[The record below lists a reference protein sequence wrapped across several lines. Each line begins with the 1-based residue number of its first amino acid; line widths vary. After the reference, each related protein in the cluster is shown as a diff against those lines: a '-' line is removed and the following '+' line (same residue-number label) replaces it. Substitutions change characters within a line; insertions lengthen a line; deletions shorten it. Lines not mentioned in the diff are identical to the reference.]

1 MSTLD
6 EYMSKLREMKDF
18 HPDTSLPEHLVVG
31 PDRAHWIWPEV
42 TGNPSR
48 IGLIIDCPA
57 KSIAFVLQEIPAG
70 EATDL
75 QRHPHESVHY
85 VTAGSGYSEIG
96 ERTVTW
102 KTGDL
107 VYTPPWAWH
116 RHYNDGDV
124 DVHML
129 LIENSAL
136 LDHLG
141 LNRRESAG
149 LVTYAEH
156 TEKED

>member
-1 MSTLD
+1 MSAFEEFMT
-6 EYMSKLREMKDF
+6 KLREMKDF
-18 HPDTSLPEHLVVG
+18 DPDRNLPEHLVVG
-31 PDRAHWIWPEV
+31 PGHAHWIGPEI

-48 IGLIIDCPA
+48 LGVLVDCPA
-57 KSIAFVLQEIPAG
+57 KVMAFVLQEIPGG

-85 VTAGSGYSEIG
+85 VVEGSGFSEIG

-102 KTGDL
+102 GTGDL

-116 RHYNDGDV
+116 RHYSDPGV
-124 DVHML
+124 DVRML
-129 LIENSAL
+129 LIESSAM

-141 LNRRESAG
+141 LNRRETAG
-149 LVTYAEH
+149 LVSYADH
-156 TEKED
+156 AGSRS

>member
-6 EYMSKLREMKDF
+6 EYMSKLREMMDF
-18 HPDTSLPEHLVVG
+18 HPDTTLPEHLVVG
-31 PDRAHWIWPEV
+31 PDDAHWIGPEIIH
-42 TGNPSR
+42 NPSR
-48 IGLIIDCPA
+48 LGILVDCPA
-57 KSIAFVLQEIPAG
+57 KTMAFVLQEIPAH

-85 VTAGSGYSEIG
+85 VTEGSGYSEIG

-102 KTGDL
+102 KAGDL

-116 RHYNDGDV
+116 RHYNDADDDV
-124 DVHML
+124 RML
-129 LIENSAL
+129 LIENSGL

-149 LVTYAEH
+149 LVTYAEYM
-156 TEKED
+156 ERED